1 MFYTTDHNMALPKG
15 RTNNPNGRP
24 PKSRTLT
31 ALLEKAGDQKV
42 VDVDGN
48 EIPAKQLVSRYLWEA
63 LTTGSVL
70 LPSGHAMHFDGSEWA
85 ALAFKVLAQVDGPPK
100 AEVDVTS
107 GGEAL
112 TFTIDIDRPNGGQ
125 SDA

>member
-1 MFYTTDHNMALPKG
+1 MTFKAGQSGNPK
-15 RTNNPNGRP
+15 GRP
-24 PKSRTLT
+24 PKARSLT

-48 EIPAKQLVSRYLWEA
+48 EVPAKQLVSRYLWEA

-107 GGEAL
+107 GGDAL
-112 TFTIDIDRPNGGQ
+112 VFTIDIDRRDDDRD
-125 SDA
+125 SE